1 MKHSREEGIRIVQD
15 MCSEILKKA
24 TEASNMAYI
33 YDLEDEQFWLDYQD
47 ELNKLSVERK
57 RQ

>member
-1 MKHSREEGIRIVQD
+1 
-15 MCSEILKKA
+15 
-24 TEASNMAYI
+24 MAYI

-47 ELNKLSVERK
+47 ELNRLSVERK

>member
-1 MKHSREEGIRIVQD
+1 MKHTREECVKIVQD
-15 MCSEILKKA
+15 MCSEILKSA
-24 TEASNMAYI
+24 TNVSNMAYI
-33 YDLEDEQFWLDYQD
+33 FDLEDEQFWLNYQD

>member
-1 MKHSREEGIRIVQD
+1 MKQTRDECINMVQD

-47 ELNKLSVERK
+47 ELNNLSVERK

>member
-1 MKHSREEGIRIVQD
+1 MKHTREECLKIVQD
-15 MCSEILKKA
+15 MCSEILKSA

-47 ELNKLSVERK
+47 ELNRLSVERK

>member
-1 MKHSREEGIRIVQD
+1 MKHTREECVKIVQD
-15 MCSEILKKA
+15 MCSEILKSA
-24 TEASNMAYI
+24 TNVSNMAYI
-33 YDLEDEQFWLDYQD
+33 FDLEDEQFWLDYQD

>member
-1 MKHSREEGIRIVQD
+1 MKHTREECVKIVQD
-15 MCSEILKKA
+15 MCSEILKSA
-24 TEASNMAYI
+24 TNVANMAYLN
-33 YDLEDEQFWLDYQD
+33 DLEDEQFWLDYQD

>member
-1 MKHSREEGIRIVQD
+1 MKHTRDECVKIVQD
-15 MCSEILKKA
+15 MCSKILKSA

>member
-1 MKHSREEGIRIVQD
+1 MKHTREECVKIVQD
-15 MCSEILKKA
+15 MCSEILKSA
-24 TEASNMAYI
+24 TNIANMAYI
-33 YDLEDEQFWLDYQD
+33 FDLEDEQFWLDYQD

>member
-1 MKHSREEGIRIVQD
+1 MKHTRDECIKIVQD
-15 MCSEILKKA
+15 MCSEILKSA
-24 TEASNMAYI
+24 TNVANMAYI

-47 ELNKLSVERK
+47 KLNNLSVERK

>member
-1 MKHSREEGIRIVQD
+1 MKHTREECVKIVQD
-15 MCSEILKKA
+15 MCQEILKSA
-24 TEASNMAYI
+24 TNVANMAYI

>member
-1 MKHSREEGIRIVQD
+1 MKHTREEYIRIVQD
-15 MCSEILKKA
+15 MCTEILKNA
-24 TEASNMAYI
+24 TNVANMAYI

-47 ELNKLSVERK
+47 ELNNLSVERK

>member
-1 MKHSREEGIRIVQD
+1 MKRSKEEGIRIVQD
-15 MCSEILKKA
+15 MCSKILKSA
-24 TEASNMAYI
+24 TNAANMAYF

-47 ELNKLSVERK
+47 ELNNLSVERK

>member
-1 MKHSREEGIRIVQD
+1 MKHTRDECIKIVQD
-15 MCSEILKKA
+15 MCTEILKSA
-24 TEASNMAYI
+24 TNVANMAYI
-33 YDLEDEQFWLDYQD
+33 NDLEDEQFWLDYQD

>member
-1 MKHSREEGIRIVQD
+1 MKHTREEGIRIVQD
-15 MCSEILKKA
+15 MCTEILKSA
-24 TEASNMAYI
+24 TNVANMTYI

-47 ELNKLSVERK
+47 KLNKLSVERK

>member
-1 MKHSREEGIRIVQD
+1 MKHTREEGIRIVQD
-15 MCSEILKKA
+15 MCQEILKNA
-24 TEASNMAYI
+24 TNVANMAYI

>member
-1 MKHSREEGIRIVQD
+1 MKHTRDECVKMVQD
-15 MCSEILKKA
+15 MCSEILKSA
-24 TEASNMAYI
+24 TNVANMAYI

-57 RQ
+57 KQ

>member
-1 MKHSREEGIRIVQD
+1 MKHTRDECIIIVQD
-15 MCSEILKKA
+15 MCSEILKSA
-24 TEASNMAYI
+24 TNVANMAYI

-47 ELNKLSVERK
+47 KLNNLSVERK

>member
-15 MCSEILKKA
+15 MCQEILKSA
-24 TEASNMAYI
+24 TNVANLAYL
-33 YDLEDEQFWLDYQD
+33 YDLEDKPFWLNYQD

>member
-1 MKHSREEGIRIVQD
+1 MKHTRDGCIKIVQD
-15 MCSEILKKA
+15 MCTEILKTA
-24 TEASNMAYI
+24 TNVANMAYI
-33 YDLEDEQFWLDYQD
+33 NDLEDEQFWLDYQD

>member
-1 MKHSREEGIRIVQD
+1 MKHTRDECLKIVQD
-15 MCSEILKKA
+15 MCSEILKSA
-24 TEASNMAYI
+24 TNVANMAYI

>member
-1 MKHSREEGIRIVQD
+1 MKHTRDECIKMVED
-15 MCSEILKKA
+15 MCSEILKSA
-24 TEASNMAYI
+24 TNVANMAYI

-47 ELNKLSVERK
+47 KLNNLSVERK